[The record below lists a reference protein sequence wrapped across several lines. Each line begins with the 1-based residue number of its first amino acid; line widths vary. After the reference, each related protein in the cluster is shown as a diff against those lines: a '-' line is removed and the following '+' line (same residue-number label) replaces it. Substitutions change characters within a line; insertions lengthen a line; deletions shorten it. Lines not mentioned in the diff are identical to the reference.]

1 MSELKLCPKCRNPS
15 GYNSYFKSY
24 YCSNCG
30 KLFKGEIKMDENW
43 LCPYGYGICTAPKTE
58 CPHWQG
64 TFCQLDDMEGT

>member
-30 KLFKGEIKMDENW
+30 ELFKEEIMI
-43 LCPYGYGICTAPKTE
+43 CPYGYGVCTIPNTK
-58 CPHWQG
+58 CPNWNDTSG
-64 TFCQLDDMEGT
+64 ICQLDDMEGT